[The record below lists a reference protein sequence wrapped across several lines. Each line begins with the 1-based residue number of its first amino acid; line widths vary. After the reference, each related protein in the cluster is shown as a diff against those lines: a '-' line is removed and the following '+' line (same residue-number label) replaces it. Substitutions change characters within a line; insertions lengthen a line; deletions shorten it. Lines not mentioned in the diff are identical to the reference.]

1 MAGKDLER
9 AFLEAAEIAKK
20 LPKNL
25 QEAGFNKAVEQLLG
39 KEGSTKA
46 GSRQSRGA
54 ARAKR
59 DERTDDRDVA
69 QLIEVIDRTAYPDVG
84 ATARVGD
91 RALKVLQL
99 AHEDHDVDGL
109 TAGEIATILSRRFR
123 IPTKA
128 NSVTVALDRETGT
141 VDVRSGTGASRV
153 FHIMAPGEE
162 YLKKLRAGED
172 VGRRRRGGA
181 RKRTTRKP
189 GGRNKKATTKKAVA
203 KRKETGTKNGTA
215 RKKAT
220 GKRIAGRPGPK
231 AAIGNLL
238 NAGFFRSAR
247 TISEIQEELQHR
259 RGHGYSV
266 QELAPALVR
275 SIRDQSLSRERNSEG
290 QYEYSQ
296 A

>member
-1 MAGKDLER
+1 MAGKNLAK

-39 KEGSTKA
+39 KEDPTKG

-54 ARAKR
+54 ARAKKDQR
-59 DERTDDRDVA
+59 ADNRDVA
-69 QLIEVIDRTAYPDVG
+69 RLVEAIDRTAYPDVG

-109 TAGEIATILSRRFR
+109 TAGEIATILSRKFR
-123 IPTKA
+123 LPTKA
-128 NSVTVALDRETGT
+128 NSVTVALDREINT

-172 VGRRRRGGA
+172 VGRRRRGAAG
-181 RKRTTRKP
+181 KKTTKKP
-189 GGRNKKATTKKAVA
+189 GGRRKKATTKKAVA
-203 KRKETGTKNGTA
+203 KKKETGTKKA
-215 RKKAT
+215 AAKKKVT
-220 GKRIAGRPGPK
+220 GKRVAGRPGPK

-238 NAGFFRSAR
+238 NSGFFRSAR

-275 SIRDQSLSRERNSEG
+275 SIRDESLSRERNSEG